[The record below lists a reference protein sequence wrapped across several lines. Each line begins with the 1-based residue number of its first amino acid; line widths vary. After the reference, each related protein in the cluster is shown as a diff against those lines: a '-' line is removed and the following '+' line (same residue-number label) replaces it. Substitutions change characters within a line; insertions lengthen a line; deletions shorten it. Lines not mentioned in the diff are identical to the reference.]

1 VRARA
6 LRGVGSGSLLV
17 GLLALG
23 GASCIGGKPVVTS
36 PVDGSTIGAA
46 GDVTVTVQLADPAAT
61 TTFKLLSGVDE
72 PPPQIV
78 DVSARFT
85 IAGGVASATLGMDDL
100 AAGRNTL
107 VVSVDRDG
115 DGKTDV
121 TTSSSFTRSP
131 RMTAAACKRVIP
143 PVAPSSPWKDGS
155 LGGVPYPPVNH
166 TDPIYMAGFGTRTA
180 SSVHD
185 HLWARGVVIE
195 SRGRKIALVTVDLV
209 GYFNNEIQ
217 TIRGLVNDPSFD
229 TIVVSSTHQHEGPD
243 TMGLWGPSDFESGV
257 SLQYLDFVNGQVAG
271 CIADAQAALVDAEM
285 RIATGDTVGTSL
297 PPEPDLVA
305 DGEILQHLCVGHGAF
320 FDANGVCVGGTEV
333 QGDAGPVRNPSV
345 PMIQIRDRTS
355 QQVLATLVNYASHPE
370 ALGSQNREITADFPH
385 FMREALEQRYGGT
398 AIYVAGDVGV
408 LQGPLDVF
416 LADPQNPAQ
425 QVPRRCFAFAE
436 VMGEILADR
445 AGDALDAEPDW
456 TSSPEIEVA
465 KSGPILIEVE
475 NPYFSIAGAIGIFGR
490 RGFTTDP
497 ARPDDE
503 FVTTEVQ
510 AVRIGDAQLAI
521 SPNELDPQIGNVY
534 RAQMT
539 NARHRFLVGLGNDEI
554 GYQMQQAKFNPSCF
568 LCFTYNLFGGDPIA
582 QGCPIAT
589 NDCGTVFQNNIG
601 PGADPL
607 LQATM
612 SGLVSSLND

>member
-1 VRARA
+1 
-6 LRGVGSGSLLV
+6 
-17 GLLALG
+17 
-23 GASCIGGKPVVTS
+23 
-36 PVDGSTIGAA
+36 
-46 GDVTVTVQLADPAAT
+46 
-61 TTFKLLSGVDE
+61 
-72 PPPQIV
+72 
-78 DVSARFT
+78 
-85 IAGGVASATLGMDDL
+85 
-100 AAGRNTL
+100 
-107 VVSVDRDG
+107 
-115 DGKTDV
+115 
-121 TTSSSFTRSP
+121 
-131 RMTAAACKRVIP
+131 
-143 PVAPSSPWKDGS
+143 
-155 LGGVPYPPVNH
+155 
-166 TDPIYMAGFGTRTA
+166 
-180 SSVHD
+180 
-185 HLWARGVVIE
+185 
-195 SRGRKIALVTVDLV
+195 
-209 GYFNNEIQ
+209 
-217 TIRGLVNDPSFD
+217 
-229 TIVVSSTHQHEGPD
+229 
-243 TMGLWGPSDFESGV
+243 MGLWGPSDFESGV

-271 CIADAQAALVDAEM
+271 CVDDAKAALVDAEM

-305 DGEILQHLCVGHGAF
+305 DGEILQHLCVGNGAF

-345 PMIQIRDRTS
+345 PMIQLRDRTS

-370 ALGSQNREITADFPH
+370 SLGSQNREITADFPH

-416 LADPQNPAQ
+416 LADPQNPSQ
-425 QVPRRCFAFAE
+425 QVPRRSFAFAE

-456 TSSPEIEVA
+456 TSSPLIEVA
-465 KSGPILIEVE
+465 KSGPILVQVE

-497 ARPDDE
+497 SRPDDE

-510 AVRIGDAQLAI
+510 ALRIGDAQLAI

-539 NARHRFLVGLGNDEI
+539 HARHRFLVGLGNDEI
-554 GYQMQQAKFNPSCF
+554 GYQMPQAKFNPSCF

-582 QGCPIAT
+582 SGCPVAT

>member
-1 VRARA
+1 
-6 LRGVGSGSLLV
+6 
-17 GLLALG
+17 
-23 GASCIGGKPVVTS
+23 
-36 PVDGSTIGAA
+36 
-46 GDVTVTVQLADPAAT
+46 
-61 TTFKLLSGVDE
+61 
-72 PPPQIV
+72 
-78 DVSARFT
+78 
-85 IAGGVASATLGMDDL
+85 M
-100 AAGRNTL
+100 
-107 VVSVDRDG
+107 
-115 DGKTDV
+115 
-121 TTSSSFTRSP
+121 
-131 RMTAAACKRVIP
+131 
-143 PVAPSSPWKDGS
+143 
-155 LGGVPYPPVNH
+155 
-166 TDPIYMAGFGTRTA
+166 
-180 SSVHD
+180 
-185 HLWARGVVIE
+185 
-195 SRGRKIALVTVDLV
+195 
-209 GYFNNEIQ
+209 
-217 TIRGLVNDPSFD
+217 
-229 TIVVSSTHQHEGPD
+229 
-243 TMGLWGPSDFESGV
+243 
-257 SLQYLDFVNGQVAG
+257 
-271 CIADAQAALVDAEM
+271 
-285 RIATGDTVGTSL
+285 
-297 PPEPDLVA
+297 
-305 DGEILQHLCVGHGAF
+305 
-320 FDANGVCVGGTEV
+320 
-333 QGDAGPVRNPSV
+333 
-345 PMIQIRDRTS
+345 
-355 QQVLATLVNYASHPE
+355 
-370 ALGSQNREITADFPH
+370 
-385 FMREALEQRYGGT
+385 
-398 AIYVAGDVGV
+398 
-408 LQGPLDVF
+408 
-416 LADPQNPAQ
+416 
-425 QVPRRCFAFAE
+425 
-436 VMGEILADR
+436 ADR